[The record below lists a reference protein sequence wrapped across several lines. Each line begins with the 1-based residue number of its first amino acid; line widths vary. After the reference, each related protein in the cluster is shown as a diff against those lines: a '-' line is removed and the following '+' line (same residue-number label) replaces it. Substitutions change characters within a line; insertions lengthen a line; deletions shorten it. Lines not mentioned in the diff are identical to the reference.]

1 MAEDSFKIFESL
13 KFTVADHRERL
24 VPRFP
29 KGLGTMAFTKIH
41 SDSYSEK

>member
-24 VPRFP
+24 EARFP
-29 KGLGTMAFTKIH
+29 KGLGTMAFTKMH
-41 SDSYSEK
+41 SDSCSQK